1 MYLVSYCCFMITI
14 ICLCQGWEG
23 VPGAIFFAGA
33 GVSITVMRGRL
44 DKAGVD
50 DLRRQVK
57 EGLVRNPSAL
67 LDIDIGDRHLT
78 ITKATIM
85 WRGEAIRISEVS
97 GVGVINI
104 HRTINLVDS
113 STRSITLTGS
123 FGERSIDCVRQVGVD
138 IRSRMLFEQVMGAI
152 WSAVCVPL
160 LMQWQK
166 RLADGEAINVGSLTI
181 VAGGL
186 LLRGS
191 LGIRGFKRVFTPWS
205 DIKCEVKN
213 GEVTVSSSTS
223 DAGNTLGMGVIN
235 SLLVPAL
242 IRAAQS

>member
-1 MYLVSYCCFMITI
+1 
-14 ICLCQGWEG
+14 
-23 VPGAIFFAGA
+23 
-33 GVSITVMRGRL
+33 
-44 DKAGVD
+44 
-50 DLRRQVK
+50 
-57 EGLVRNPSAL
+57 
-67 LDIDIGDRHLT
+67 
-78 ITKATIM
+78 
-85 WRGEAIRISEVS
+85 
-97 GVGVINI
+97 
-104 HRTINLVDS
+104 
-113 STRSITLTGS
+113 
-123 FGERSIDCVRQVGVD
+123 
-138 IRSRMLFEQVMGAI
+138 MLFEQVMGAI